1 MQAEPKLL
9 IWSLPKLEFDTKDQA
24 LSYKGILVKNLDQ
37 NYQISFNLLYIY
49 HKHIYINKVLEQS
62 LTQGKLMKVL
72 QKLIVETLGS
82 FTYI

>member
-24 LSYKGILVKNLDQ
+24 LSYKGILVKNLNK

-49 HKHIYINKVLEQS
+49 HKHI
-62 LTQGKLMKVL
+62 
-72 QKLIVETLGS
+72 
-82 FTYI
+82 